1 MKSVLK
7 KVFNNENLSEIEAYE
22 AMSRMVEAKDD
33 PIVVAGFLGALSSK
47 GIVKDE
53 LLGFVKSLREHSN
66 SLDISSTNLIDT
78 AGTGGDG
85 ADTFNIST
93 TACFILAAAG
103 LAVCKHGNRSVS
115 SKCGSADV
123 IEALGI
129 NVDGSAEEVAKSI
142 DTKNFGFIFAPKFHP
157 SLKNVAPI
165 RKALAARTVFNI
177 LGPLVNPSPV
187 KRQIIGVFDKKYHQL
202 MAEVLRDLGSEEV
215 LLVTGQDG
223 LDEFSLVKP
232 THVTHL
238 KNNDIISYVLKPEDL
253 LLERCSIED
262 LKGGDAKDNALITEE
277 ILSGKK
283 GPKTDIVHLNAG
295 AALMVGGLAKTLQE
309 GILLSREIVESQKA
323 IKLLRSLQNG

>member
-1 MKSVLK
+1 MKK
-7 KVFNNENLSEIEAYE
+7 EIE
-22 AMSRMVEAKDD
+22 
-33 PIVVAGFLGALSSK
+33 
-47 GIVKDE
+47 
-53 LLGFVKSLREHSN
+53 
-66 SLDISSTNLIDT
+66 
-78 AGTGGDG
+78 
-85 ADTFNIST
+85 
-93 TACFILAAAG
+93 
-103 LAVCKHGNRSVS
+103 VS

-142 DTKNFGFIFAPKFHP
+142 DTKNFGLHLHQSFILA
-157 SLKNVAPI
+157 KNVAPI